1 MDLGDWLR
9 SLGLGQYEAVFRE
22 NEIDDTVL
30 PSLTAEDLKDLGVSI
45 VGHRRKILDGIA
57 SLRADASLKAPPPT
71 ALPPIG
77 RSAKDA
83 AERRQVTVMFCDLVG
98 STALSAR
105 LDPEDMREVIGAYQ
119 CCCAEQITKVGGFVA
134 KYMGD
139 GVLAYFGYP
148 QAHEDDAE
156 RAARGALCLV
166 EAVPQLRTAHN
177 VSLQVRIGVATGVV
191 VVGDL
196 IGEGA
201 AQEQGVVGET
211 PNLAAR
217 LQALAEPGQ
226 VIISQSTRRLTG
238 GLFEYRDLGRV
249 TLKGLA
255 EPIEAWQVVGAS
267 KVASRFEAQHEAALT
282 PLVGRQEELELLL
295 RRWRQ
300 TVSGEGRVVLLSGEP
315 GIGKSRLVVALEE
328 GLQRTPHVRMRYFC
342 SPQHT
347 DSAFYPIVSQLE
359 RAAQFERQDEPR
371 SKLAKLKALIG
382 HSLGGD
388 DDFEL
393 LAELLSIPSGDLYS
407 PVETSPQRKKEMTI
421 EALLRQLEALTR
433 DQPVLMIFEDVHWID
448 PSSRE
453 ALDLIVE
460 RVASLPILLII
471 TFRLEFQP
479 PWIGQPHVNVIN
491 LNRLSRRDGATLV
504 GSVAGSS
511 LLSPEITAEIV
522 ERTDGI
528 PLFAE
533 ELTKA
538 VMEAE
543 PQAGGGKA
551 ALANAP
557 LAAFSVP
564 ASLHTSLMAR
574 LDRLGAPA
582 KETAQIGA
590 VIGREFLHPLL
601 VEVSEN
607 SEAHLGSALA
617 KLMEAGL
624 VFRRGMPPGATYL
637 FKHALVRDAAY
648 GSLLRPKRQLLHNRV
663 VSVIEG
669 QFPEL
674 VVAQP
679 ELLAQHCAEAGLVE
693 RAIGYWLKAGQQ
705 AMARSAMV
713 EAIAQLMK
721 GLELVRRLPVDRR
734 SRQYELDLQT
744 TLGTALT
751 AVKGY
756 AASET
761 GEAYTRA
768 RQLCEELG
776 DTPAFARVG
785 YGQYLFHLIRAEV
798 QRSHDVALEIL
809 NFAEKAGSEEALIL
823 GNRVLGVTLFE
834 QGQCGA
840 ARERMKIAWTL
851 LDKYEA
857 QQGHAARGRDAR
869 VMIPT
874 WETTIASWQG
884 FLDQAYEARERALV
898 EAQASSLHSRIFAQC
913 FGANCLIIRGDYG
926 RAVEESDT
934 ICSLA
939 GELGFPYFVACGLMI
954 KGTAKSGLGHEDSI
968 SFFERG
974 IQLYRSTGAKWALP
988 QWLCAFASAPGQ
1000 QIDVAWAILEEGF
1013 AVVNETGERWN
1024 EAELYRL
1031 RGKLSLSASAPDER
1045 VAEADFLRARQIA
1058 AEQGAKLLEL
1068 RASTNLARLWRD
1080 QGRRGE
1086 AHDLLA
1092 PVYRWFTEG
1101 FETPDLKEATALLD
1115 ELAS

>member
-1 MDLGDWLR
+1 MDLRRWLR
-9 SLGLGQYEAVFRE
+9 SLGLEQYEAAFRE
-22 NEIDDTVL
+22 NEIDDAVL
-30 PSLTAEDLKDLGVSI
+30 PSLTAEDLKDLGISI
-45 VGHRRKILDGIA
+45 VGHRRKLLDAIA
-57 SLRADASLKAPPPT
+57 ALRLDASATTGPAVGHQPPD
-71 ALPPIG
+71 
-77 RSAKDA
+77 R
-83 AERRQVTVMFCDLVG
+83 AERRHVTVVFSDLVG
-98 STALSAR
+98 STALSSR
-105 LDPEDMREVIGAYQ
+105 LDPEDLREIIGGYHR
-119 CCCAEQITKVGGFVA
+119 CCAERITKAGGFVA

-156 RAARGALCLV
+156 RAVNGALSLI
-166 EAVPQLRTAHN
+166 EAVPTLRTQHN
-177 VSLQVRIGVATGVV
+177 VALQVRVGIASGVV

-217 LQALAEPGQ
+217 LQSLAEPGQ
-226 VIISQSTRRLTG
+226 VLISQSTRRATG
-238 GLFEYRDLGRV
+238 GLFEYVDLGRV
-249 TLKGLA
+249 MLKGLA
-255 EPIEAWQVVGAS
+255 ESVPVWQVLGAS
-267 KVASRFEAQHEAALT
+267 RVESRFEAQHEAALA

-300 TVSGEGRVVLLSGEP
+300 SVSGEGRVVLLSGEP

-328 GLQRTPHVRMRYFC
+328 SLQRTPHIRMRYFC

-359 RAAQFERQDEPR
+359 RAARLERQDEPR
-371 SKLAKLKALIG
+371 TKLAKLKGLVE
-382 HSLGGD
+382 HSRGD
-388 DDFEL
+388 TGDLEL
-393 LAELLSIPSGDLYS
+393 LAELLSIPSDQLYA
-407 PVETSPQRKKEMTI
+407 PVEMSPQRKKEMTI
-421 EALLRQLEALTR
+421 EALLRQLEALTHN
-433 DQPVLMIFEDVHWID
+433 QPVLMIFEDVHWID
-448 PSSRE
+448 PSSRDI
-453 ALDLIVE
+453 LDLTVE

-471 TFRLEFQP
+471 TFRPEFQP
-479 PWIGQPHVNVIN
+479 SWIGQPHVTIIN
-491 LNRLSRRDGATLV
+491 LNRLSRRDGAALV
-504 GSVAGSS
+504 GSVAGSR

-538 VMEAE
+538 VIEAE
-543 PQAGGGKA
+543 AQAGGDNA
-551 ALANAP
+551 VLANAP
-557 LAAFSVP
+557 LAALSVP

-574 LDRLGAPA
+574 LDRLGAAA

-590 VIGREFLHPLL
+590 VIGREFLHLIL
-601 VEVSEN
+601 VSVSEK
-607 SEAHLGSALA
+607 SETDLRSALA

-624 VFRRGMPPGATYL
+624 VFRRGVPPDATYL

-648 GSLLRPKRQLLHNRV
+648 GSLLRPQRQLLHDRV
-663 VSVIEG
+663 VFVIEG

-693 RAIGYWLKAGQQ
+693 RAVGYWLRAGQQ
-705 AMARSAMV
+705 AMARSAML
-713 EAIAQLMK
+713 EAIAQLTK
-721 GLELVRRLPVDRR
+721 GLELVSRLPVDRH
-734 SRQYELDLQT
+734 SRQSELDLRT

-761 GEAYTRA
+761 GETYTTA
-768 RQLCEELG
+768 RKLCEELG

-785 YGQYLFHLIRAEV
+785 YGQYLFHLIRGEV
-798 QRSHDVALEIL
+798 QRSHEVALEIL

-840 ARERMKIAWTL
+840 ARERMKVAWTL
-851 LDKYEA
+851 LDRSEA
-857 QQGHAARGRDAR
+857 QPGHAARGRDAR

-884 FLDQAYEARERALV
+884 FLDQAYEARERALA

-913 FGANCLIIRGDYG
+913 FGANCLIIRGDYR
-926 RAVEESDT
+926 RAVEESDA

-939 GELGFPYFVACGLMI
+939 GELGFPYFLACGLML

-968 SFFERG
+968 SLFERG
-974 IQLYRSTGAKWALP
+974 IQLYRSTGAKWALT
-988 QWLCAFASAPGQ
+988 QWLSAFANAPGQ
-1000 QIDVAWAILEEGF
+1000 RIDAARAILEEGF

-1031 RGKLSLSASAPDER
+1031 RGKLSLSASASDDR
-1045 VAEADFLRARQIA
+1045 AAEADFLLARQIA
-1058 AEQGAKLLEL
+1058 AKQGAKLLEL

-1080 QGRRGE
+1080 QGKRGE

-1092 PVYRWFTEG
+1092 PIYRWFAEG
-1101 FETPDLKEATALLD
+1101 FDTPDLKESKALLD
-1115 ELAS
+1115 GLTSEC

>member
-9 SLGLGQYEAVFRE
+9 SLGLGQYEAAFRE

-30 PSLTAEDLKDLGVSI
+30 RSLTAEDLKDLGVSI
-45 VGHRRKILDGIA
+45 VGHRRKLLDAI
-57 SLRADASLKAPPPT
+57 T
-71 ALPPIG
+71 ALRSDTTLNAPALEALAPID
-77 RSAKDA
+77 RPAKGT
-83 AERRQVTVMFCDLVG
+83 AERRQVTVMFSDLVG

-105 LDPEDMREVIGAYQ
+105 LDPEDMREIIGTYHS
-119 CCCAEQITKVGGFVA
+119 CCAEQITKAGGFVA

-156 RAARGALCLV
+156 RAVRCGLSLI
-166 EAVPQLRTAHN
+166 EAVPQRRTRQEVA
-177 VSLQVRIGVATGVV
+177 LQVRVGIATGVV

-217 LQALAEPGQ
+217 LQSLAEPGQ
-226 VIISQSTRRLTG
+226 VLISQGTRRIAG
-238 GLFEYRDLGRV
+238 GMFEYIDLGRV
-249 TLKGLA
+249 MLKGLS
-255 EPIEAWQVVGAS
+255 EPVQSWQVLGGS
-267 KVASRFEAQHEAALT
+267 KVESRFEAQHEAALT

-300 TVSGEGRVVLLSGEP
+300 AVSGEGRVVLLSGES

-328 GLQRTPHVRMRYFC
+328 GLERRPHVRMRYFC

-359 RAAQFERQDEPR
+359 RAAQIERQDEPPR
-371 SKLAKLKALIG
+371 KFAKLKVLIG
-382 HSLGGD
+382 RSLGHD
-388 DDFEL
+388 HDFEL

-407 PVETSPQRKKEMTI
+407 PVDASPHRKKEMTI
-421 EALLRQLEALTR
+421 EALLRQLQALTH
-433 DQPVLMIFEDVHWID
+433 DQPVIMIFEDVHWID

-453 ALDLIVE
+453 ALDLTVE

-471 TFRLEFQP
+471 TFRPEFQP

-504 GSVAGSS
+504 GSVAGSG

-538 VMEAE
+538 VLEAE
-543 PQAGGGKA
+543 AQAGGGKT

-557 LAAFSVP
+557 LAALSVP

-574 LDRLGAPA
+574 LDRLGTAA

-601 VEVSEN
+601 VEVSEK
-607 SEAHLGSALA
+607 SEADLGSALA

-624 VFRRGMPPGATYL
+624 VFRRGTPPSATYL

-648 GSLLRPKRQLLHNRV
+648 GSLLRPQRQLLHNRV

-669 QFPEL
+669 QFPEV

-713 EAIAQLMK
+713 EAIAQLTK
-721 GLELVRRLPVDRR
+721 GLELVSRLPVDRH
-734 SRQYELDLQT
+734 SRQFELDLRT

-751 AVKGY
+751 AAKGY

-761 GEAYTRA
+761 GATYARA
-768 RQLCEELG
+768 RKLCEELG
-776 DTPAFARVG
+776 DTPTFARVG
-785 YGQYLFHLIRAEV
+785 YGQYLFHLIRGEV
-798 QRSHDVALEIL
+798 QRSNEVALEIL
-809 NFAEKAGSEEALIL
+809 SFAENAGSEEALIL

-834 QGQCGA
+834 QGQYGA
-840 ARERMKIAWTL
+840 AREQMKIAWTL
-851 LDKYEA
+851 LDRYDA

-874 WETTIASWQG
+874 WETYIASWQG
-884 FLDQAYEARERALV
+884 FLDQAYEARERALA
-898 EAQASSLHSRIFAQC
+898 EAQASSVHSRIFAQC
-913 FGANCLIIRGDYG
+913 FSAHCLSIRGDYG
-926 RAVEESDT
+926 RAAQESDA

-939 GELGFPYFVACGLMI
+939 GELGFPYFVACGLML
-954 KGTAKSGLGHEDSI
+954 KGIANSGLGPEESI
-968 SFFERG
+968 ALIERG
-974 IQLYRSTGAKWALP
+974 LQLYRSTGAKWALP
-988 QWLCAFASAPGQ
+988 NWLCHFASAPGQ
-1000 QIDVAWAILEEGF
+1000 GIDVARATLEEAF
-1013 AVVNETGERWN
+1013 AIVNETGERWY

-1031 RGKLSLSASAPDER
+1031 RGKLSLSASSRNEHAG
-1045 VAEADFLRARQIA
+1045 EADFLVARRIA

-1068 RASTNLARLWRD
+1068 RASISLAHLWRD
-1080 QGRRGE
+1080 QGKPTE

-1092 PVYRWFTEG
+1092 RIYGWFTEG
-1101 FETPDLKEATALLD
+1101 FDTPDLKEGKALLD
-1115 ELAS
+1115 ELAT